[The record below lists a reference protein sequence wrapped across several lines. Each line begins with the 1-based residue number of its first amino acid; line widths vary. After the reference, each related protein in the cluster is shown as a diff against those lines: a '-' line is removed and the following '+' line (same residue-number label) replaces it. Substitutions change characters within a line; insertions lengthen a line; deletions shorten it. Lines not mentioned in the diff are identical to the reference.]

1 MVQTD
6 QDIRQAVYAAQQDT
20 EAADAL
26 IRQYLPFIRAE
37 TVRFTHEAIEH
48 GQEDALSIAMF
59 AFYESI
65 LRYQASRGAFLP
77 FAARNIR
84 NRLIDQARAERRHR
98 GHLSLQTPV
107 GEDAEGELGD
117 TLADPED
124 APAALEH
131 RLASFGLQYS
141 DVADNCPRQARTLAA
156 CRRVLAYARANPAL
170 LDKLE
175 QTVRLPMQQLADAT
189 GVERKTLE
197 RHRKYLVAIL
207 LAFTNG
213 YEIIRGH
220 LCQLDRGERRGGQ

>member
-131 RLASFGLQYS
+131 RLASRQEVDELGRNQASFGLQYS
-141 DVADNCPRQARTLAA
+141 DVADNCPRQTRTLAA

-175 QTVRLPMQQLADAT
+175 QTGRLPLQQLADAP

-213 YEIIRGH
+213 Y
-220 LCQLDRGERRGGQ
+220 

>member
-48 GQEDALSIAMF
+48 GHEDALSIAMF

-98 GHLSLQTPV
+98 GLLSLQTPV

-117 TLADPED
+117 TLSGGE
-124 APAALEH
+124 
-131 RLASFGLQYS
+131 RQRIGL
-141 DVADNCPRQARTLAA
+141 
-156 CRRVLAYARANPAL
+156 ARALLHEAPFLL
-170 LDKLE
+170 LDEPTSNLDSLNEGIILRALREE
-175 QTVRLPMQQLADAT
+175 QDDRTVILVSHRRSTLSVAHRTYTVDCGRL
-189 GVERKTLE
+189 
-197 RHRKYLVAIL
+197 
-207 LAFTNG
+207 
-213 YEIIRGH
+213 
-220 LCQLDRGERRGGQ
+220 C

>member
-48 GQEDALSIAMF
+48 GHEDALSIAMF

-131 RLASFGLQYS
+131 RLASRQEIQKFGRKLVGFGLGYS
-141 DVADNCPRQARTLAA
+141 DVADNRP
-156 CRRVLAYARANPAL
+156 
-170 LDKLE
+170 
-175 QTVRLPMQQLADAT
+175 
-189 GVERKTLE
+189 
-197 RHRKYLVAIL
+197 
-207 LAFTNG
+207 
-213 YEIIRGH
+213 
-220 LCQLDRGERRGGQ
+220 